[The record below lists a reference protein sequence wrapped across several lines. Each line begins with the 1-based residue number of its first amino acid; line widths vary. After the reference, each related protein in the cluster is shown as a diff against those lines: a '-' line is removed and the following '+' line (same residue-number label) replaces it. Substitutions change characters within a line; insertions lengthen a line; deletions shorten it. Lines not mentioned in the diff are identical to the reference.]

1 MIERDDGPRL
11 PHGDPTGAG
20 GREHDLPD
28 QRVYVCSESCYGEF
42 LDVPHRYAGWD
53 DGPDRRTGAVG
64 FDSSLQ
70 RVLAA
75 GHPNRWAK
83 ATGRPM
89 AMGRLAHEIGPGS
102 SEEVRNVDR
111 LTAVTDRPATWS

>member
-1 MIERDDGPRL
+1 MM
-11 PHGDPTGAG
+11 DPVCRMEIRPEQAVASTIFQG
-20 GREHDLPD
+20 
-28 QRVYVCSESCYGEF
+28 QRVYFCSESCYGEF

-70 RVLAA
+70 RVLAV

-111 LTAVTDRPATWS
+111 LTAVTDRPATWSQVW